1 MKELSVDFVVIG
13 SGPAGQKGAIQAAKL
28 GQKVV
33 IVEKAP
39 AIGGYCLNSGT
50 IPSKSLREA
59 ILDLTRFNQ
68 RSFYGSTCPTN
79 VTIQDL
85 NFRLHHVLEG
95 ERAILGR
102 HLRKNQ
108 IEILHGK
115 ASFIDPF
122 TLEVDGSEHIRL
134 KTKKVLIATGSEPR
148 NPMDIPFDEEVI
160 LDSTRLLKIKKVP
173 QTMLVLGG
181 GVIGTEYASFFA
193 ALGTHVT
200 VLDKRQRLLP
210 YLDAEIGTHLQV
222 GLKETGLDFVPNQ
235 TPMEIYREGDRG
247 TVNTQE
253 ERTFKAD
260 VVLYALGR
268 YANVKGLNIE
278 NANLS
283 LTERGYIAVNEHYQT
298 STHHIY
304 AAGDVVG
311 YPALASTSMEQGRI
325 AALHAFSG
333 KTHPFSS
340 FFPLGIYTIPEISCC
355 GKTEEELTQ
364 EGVDFEIGRAY
375 YYEITKSHI
384 TGSSNLGMFKIL
396 FHRQTLQLLGVHIV
410 GRSATEL
417 IHIGQLGMQL
427 GATLDYFTNQ
437 VFNYPT
443 FAEGY
448 RIAAFNG
455 LNKIKK

>member
-1 MKELSVDFVVIG
+1 MVQLEFDYVVIG

-28 GQKVV
+28 GKRVAL
-33 IVEKAP
+33 IEKDQ

-68 RSFYGSTCPTN
+68 RSFYGSSCPTN

-85 NFRLHHVLEG
+85 NFRLNLVLEG

-102 HLRKNQ
+102 HLRKNR
-108 IEILHGK
+108 IEIIHGR
-115 ASFIDPF
+115 ASFIDSQ
-122 TLEVDGSEHIRL
+122 TLQVQLGSEKTFIRAA
-134 KTKKVLIATGSEPR
+134 KILIATGSQPR
-148 NPMDIPFDEEVI
+148 NPLDIPFDKEII
-160 LDSTRLLKIKKVP
+160 LDSTRLLKIKEVP
-173 QTMLVLGG
+173 KTMIVLGG
-181 GVIGTEYASFFA
+181 GVIGTEYASFFS
-193 ALGTHVT
+193 ALGTQVT
-200 VLDKRQRLLP
+200 VLDRKERLLP

-222 GLKETGLDFVPNQ
+222 GLKEIGLDFVPRQ
-235 TPMEIYREGDRG
+235 TPKEIYREGDHG
-247 TVNTQE
+247 FVKTQE
-253 ERTFKAD
+253 GREFRAD
-260 VVLYALGR
+260 TILYALGR
-268 YANVKGLNIE
+268 FANVKGMMIE
-278 NANLS
+278 NAGVK
-283 LTERGYIAVNEHYQT
+283 LTESGFVQVNENFQT
-298 STHHIY
+298 TCPHIF
-304 AAGDVVG
+304 AAGDVIG

-325 AALHAFSG
+325 ATLHAFGG
-333 KTHPFSS
+333 KIHPFSS
-340 FFPLGIYTIPEISCC
+340 FFPLGIYSIPEISCC
-355 GKTEEELTQ
+355 GKTEEELEA
-364 EGVDFEIGRAY
+364 EGVDYEIGRAY
-375 YYEITKSHI
+375 YYEIAKSHI

-396 FHRQTLQLLGVHIV
+396 FHKKELTLLGVHIV

-455 LNKIKK
+455 LNKL

>member
-1 MKELSVDFVVIG
+1 MQTINVDFAVIG

-28 GQKVV
+28 GKRVLV
-33 IVEKAP
+33 IEKSP
-39 AIGGYCLNSGT
+39 MIGGYCVNSGT

-68 RSFYGSTCPTN
+68 RSFYGSSCPTS

-85 NFRLHHVLEG
+85 NFRLNLVLEG
-95 ERAILGR
+95 ERAILR
-102 HLRKNQ
+102 RQLRKNK
-108 IEILHGK
+108 IEILQGS
-115 ASFIDPF
+115 ASFLSPNE
-122 TLEVDGSEHIRL
+122 LKVEGDGPTVHVQAEKI
-134 KTKKVLIATGSEPR
+134 LIGTGSSPR
-148 NPMDIPFDEEVI
+148 NPLEVPFDEEVI

-173 QTMLVLGG
+173 STMIVLGG
-181 GVIGTEYASFFA
+181 GVIGAEYASFFA
-193 ALGTHVT
+193 ALGTQVT
-200 VLDKRQRLLP
+200 VLDKRERLLP

-222 GLKETGLDFVPNQ
+222 GLNEIGLHFVPGQ
-235 TPMEIYREGDRG
+235 TPLKIYKNKQRG
-247 TVNTQE
+247 FVETEQGNQYD
-253 ERTFKAD
+253 AD

-268 YANVKGLNIE
+268 AANVKRLAIEKAGLKV
-278 NANLS
+278 S
-283 LTERGYIAVNEHYQT
+283 PRGYIPVNGHFQT
-298 STHHIY
+298 DQPSIY
-304 AAGDVVG
+304 AAGDVIG
-311 YPALASTSMEQGRI
+311 YPALASTSMEQGRC
-325 AALHAFSG
+325 AALHAFTGQS
-333 KTHPFSS
+333 HPFSD

-355 GKTEEELTQ
+355 GKSQEELDQ
-364 EGVDFEIGRAY
+364 LGIDYEVGRSY
-375 YYEITKSHI
+375 YYEIAKSHI

-396 FHRQTLQLLGVHIV
+396 FERSSRKLLGVHIV

-455 LNKIKK
+455 LNKL

>member
-1 MKELSVDFVVIG
+1 MKELNVDFTVIG

-28 GQKVV
+28 GQRVV
-33 IVEKAP
+33 LIEKDT

-85 NFRLHHVLEG
+85 NFRLNLVLEG

-102 HLRKNQ
+102 HLRKNR
-108 IEILHGK
+108 IEIVHGR
-115 ASFIDPF
+115 ACFEDPY
-122 TLEVDGSEHIRL
+122 TLFVDGHEQLRIF
-134 KTKKVLIATGSEPR
+134 TKKVLIAVGSEPR
-148 NPMDIPFDEEVI
+148 NPLDIPFDEEVI
-160 LDSTRLLKIKKVP
+160 LDSTRLLKIKQVP

-200 VLDKRQRLLP
+200 VLDRKQRLLP

-222 GLKETGLDFVPNQ
+222 GLKEIGLDFVPYQ
-235 TPMEIYREGDRG
+235 TPIEIYREGNRG
-247 TVNTQE
+247 VVKTQE
-253 ERTFKAD
+253 GRTFKAD

-268 YANVKGLNIE
+268 LAKVKGLEIGK
-278 NANLS
+278 ANLS
-283 LTERGYIAVNEHYQT
+283 LTERGYIAVNEQYRT
-298 STHHIY
+298 SQSNIY

-325 AALHAFSG
+325 AALDAFG
-333 KTHPFSS
+333 KKAHPFSS

-355 GKTEEELTQ
+355 GKTEEELIQ
-364 EGVDFEIGRAY
+364 EGVEFEIGRAY
-375 YYEITKSHI
+375 YYEIAKSHI

-396 FHRQTLQLLGVHIV
+396 FHKKTLQLLGVHIV

-455 LNKIKK
+455 LNKV